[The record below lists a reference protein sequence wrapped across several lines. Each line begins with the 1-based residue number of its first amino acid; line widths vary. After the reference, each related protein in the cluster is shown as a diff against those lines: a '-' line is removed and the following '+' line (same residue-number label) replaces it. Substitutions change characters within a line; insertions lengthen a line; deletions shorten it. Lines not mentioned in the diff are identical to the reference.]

1 MIGGNRLNS
10 RKQRAYDTILPPTG
24 IYPYFT
30 KVGAAFRGK
39 EDGKYAYRIVLDALP
54 INGEL
59 ILFEPKERNQT
70 ET

>member
-1 MIGGNRLNS
+1 MSNHLNVCVA
-10 RKQRAYDTILPPTG
+10 KTG
-24 IYPYFT
+24 SDGKDYFT

-54 INGEL
+54 LNGEL
-59 ILFEPKERNQT
+59 ILFEPKERNQS

>member
-1 MIGGNRLNS
+1 MSNPLNVCVA
-10 RKQRAYDTILPPTG
+10 KTG
-24 IYPYFT
+24 SDGKDYFT

-39 EDGKYAYRIVLDALP
+39 DDGKYAYRIFLDALP

-59 ILFEPKERNQT
+59 ILFEPKERSQS